1 MGKMSR
7 VARGLVVYAFVR
19 LLPSAEAE
27 VACDKD
33 PQGAL
38 QRAIN
43 AARPGDVILVTGTC
57 EENLDI
63 AETRHR
69 ITLDGGGKATINGT
83 DPDAFTISVRG
94 RGIVIKG
101 FTITGGIDG
110 IRVQQ
115 GGQAK
120 IDGNRIERTGQFGV
134 IVTEQSSAIIIN
146 NTIQYNPRIGV
157 VVNGASFAHI
167 GVDTII
173 GSKPVIGPNVIN
185 YNGQGVQ
192 IERAS
197 SARIATNDVSN
208 NDRYGLR
215 IDSGAQANIS
225 SNTINGNG
233 ADGVFVSRGCGAN
246 LGQPTGGGILM
257 LPNSTTVNNHGFGVL
272 CDVGG
277 WVDGRLGSLNGDSGA
292 ESYSHGCINSLLP

>member
-1 MGKMSR
+1 MEKMSR
-7 VARGLVVYAFVR
+7 VAFGVVVCGFFR
-19 LLPSAEAE
+19 LLPAAEAQ
-27 VACDKD
+27 VACDKE

-38 QRAIN
+38 QRAID
-43 AARPGDVILVTGTC
+43 AARPGDVILVTGIC
-57 EENLDI
+57 KENLDI
-63 AETRHR
+63 SETRHR
-69 ITLDGGGKATINGT
+69 ITLDGGGKATIKGV
-83 DPDAFTISVRG
+83 DPDAFTVSVRG

-120 IDGNRIERTGQFGV
+120 IDRNTIEKTGQFGI
-134 IVTEQSSAIIIN
+134 IVTEQSSAVIIN
-146 NTIQYNPRIGV
+146 NIVQNNPRIGI

-185 YNGQGVQ
+185 FNAQGVQ
-192 IERAS
+192 VERAS
-197 SARIATNDVSN
+197 SARIATNDISY

-233 ADGVFVSRGCGAN
+233 ADGIFVSRGCGAN

-257 LPNSTTVNNHGFGVL
+257 LPNSTTVNNQGFGVL
-272 CDVGG
+272 CDVAG
-277 WVDGRLGSLNGDSGA
+277 WVDGRLGSLNGDSGPQ
-292 ESYSHGCINSLLP
+292 SYAHGCINSLLP

>member
-1 MGKMSR
+1 MEKMSR
-7 VARGLVVYAFVR
+7 VARGLVVYAFFR

-120 IDGNRIERTGQFGV
+120 IDGNTIERTGQFGV
-134 IVTEQSSAIIIN
+134 IVTEHSSAIIIN
-146 NTIQYNPRIGV
+146 NTIQHNPRIGV

-185 YNGQGVQ
+185 YNAQGVQ

-197 SARIATNDVSN
+197 SARIATNDISN

-233 ADGVFVSRGCGAN
+233 ADGIFVSRGCGAN